1 MYIVCI
7 YYIFCKQT
15 KISALSPCFCCI
27 MNNTAYII
35 YAMIF
40 LHTKF
45 QVASDNHSLIIAN
58 KRNAKYAAAIFLF
71 YILQNKLPK

>member
-1 MYIVCI
+1 
-7 YYIFCKQT
+7 
-15 KISALSPCFCCI
+15 